1 MGNRVI
7 VLLLIASM
15 ALNGYLWVSAQPV
28 EYSEVRQMKEE
39 IESLQ
44 QINDALRTQ
53 IRDNDQSL
61 QSCTAQLDFYRERIY
76 QLESDSGTCPTGIQG
91 AATLQAPAVI
101 QQIEVVGEGP
111 FYRRVVTEEGTM
123 IDVSVE
129 IIPGKGRVLVQTE
142 PLMGVVFQDAANT
155 AAFVS
160 HDITNTSPASSDTIF
175 SIKAD
180 QEIPGVD
187 GPSAGA
193 LMTLIM
199 IAAIEGETLDPEVTV
214 TGTIDDD
221 GNIGSI
227 GGLVEKAQAA
237 KDAGKKLLLV
247 PEVNQMISIDDT
259 SEQRIGDIVISSE
272 NSETVDT
279 ESYIEEEVG
288 IDVEY
293 VGTIEDVLDYAFIRE
308 G

>member
-7 VLLLIASM
+7 VLLLIASL
-15 ALNGYLWVSAQPV
+15 ALNGYLWVYAQPA
-28 EYSEVRQMKEE
+28 EDSEFRQMEAE

-44 QINDALRTQ
+44 ERNDELRMQAMT
-53 IRDNDQSL
+53 NNQSL
-61 QSCTAQLDFYRERIY
+61 QSCTAQLDFYRERIFE
-76 QLESDSGTCPTGIQG
+76 LESESGNMTGIEG

-101 QQIEVVGEGP
+101 QQIEVVDEGP
-111 FYRRVVTEEGTM
+111 FFRRVVTEEGTM

-129 IIPGKGRVLVQTE
+129 INSGKGRVLVQTV

-155 AAFVS
+155 ASFVAQ
-160 HDITNTSPASSDTIF
+160 DVTGTSLAGSDTIF
-175 SIKAD
+175 SITAE

-193 LMTLIM
+193 LMTLIT
-199 IAAIEGETLDPEVTV
+199 ISAIEGEPLNPDITV
-214 TGTIDDD
+214 TGTIDDE
-221 GNIGSI
+221 GNIGSV

-237 KDAGKKLLLV
+237 SNSGKELFLI
-247 PEVNQMISIDDT
+247 PEENRMLTIDDIN
-259 SEQRIGDIVISSE
+259 EQRIGDIVISNQ
-272 NSETVDT
+272 NSETFEA

-293 VGTIEDVLDYAFIRE
+293 VENIDDVIAYAFTNTE
-308 G
+308 